1 MSTRYIAAGAVAL
14 MIFAAAPAL
23 RATSAQP
30 GAQAGTDQKSRS
42 QTQFTAQ
49 DRQAASDW
57 YGKNEAKPPTGF
69 RQQDRLSSEQES
81 RFQVGSKLDP
91 DLQKMAHTVPSTLAR
106 KLATPAQGYRYV
118 SVGGHITLLD
128 KQNEVHDIIR
138 HP

>member
-1 MSTRYIAAGAVAL
+1 MSTRHIAAGAIAL
-14 MIFAAAPAL
+14 LMFAATPSVG
-23 RATSAQP
+23 ATSGQP
-30 GAQAGTDQKSRS
+30 GQQGGTDQKGRS

-57 YGKNEAKPPTGF
+57 YGKNQDNPPTGF
-69 RQQDRLSSEQES
+69 RQQDRLSSDQES

-91 DLQKMAHTVPSTLAR
+91 DLQKMANTVPTALAH
-106 KLATPAQGYRYV
+106 KLATPAHGYRYV

-128 KQNEVHDIIR
+128 TKNEVHDIIR

>member
-14 MIFAAAPAL
+14 MMFAAAPIA
-23 RATSAQP
+23 RATSGQP
-30 GAQAGTDQKSRS
+30 GEQARTDQKS

-57 YGKNEAKPPTGF
+57 YGKNQANPPTGF
-69 RQQDRLSSEQES
+69 RQQDRLSSDQES

-91 DLQKMAHTVPSTLAR
+91 DLQKMAHTVPSELAH
-106 KLATPAQGYRYV
+106 KLATPAHGYRYV

-128 KQNEVHDIIR
+128 KQNEVQDIIR

>member
-1 MSTRYIAAGAVAL
+1 M
-14 MIFAAAPAL
+14 FAAAPSA
-23 RATSAQP
+23 RAASGP
-30 GAQAGTDQKSRS
+30 RGEQARTDQKS
-42 QTQFTAQ
+42 QAQFTAQ

-57 YGKNEAKPPTGF
+57 YGKNQAQPPTGF

-91 DLQKMAHTVPSTLAR
+91 DLQKMAHTVPSALAH
-106 KLATPAQGYRYV
+106 KLATPVQGYRYV
-118 SVGGHITLLD
+118 SIGGHITLLD

>member
-14 MIFAAAPAL
+14 LMFAATPGA
-23 RATSAQP
+23 RASSGEP
-30 GAQAGTDQKSRS
+30 GAQADQKSRS

-91 DLQKMAHTVPSTLAR
+91 DLQKIAHTVPSTLSR